1 MRLTLLSF
9 FLLAGLAASAQALRF
24 EEAIVTQVVDPS
36 IDDVAAYVTL
46 LNESDRRYAVRWV
59 REVNDL
65 PGGWMSAVCDTNQC
79 YLPQVDSADF
89 QIAANGSTRIIP
101 HIYPDGTAGEA
112 QMTIRVFEINN
123 RDNDAVVTFN
133 FSWLSPTRN
142 AFYQGPRIF
151 PNPGAEEFEVLSDV
165 PLNSVRLTNML
176 GTVVREYPAQLRRYD
191 VSDLPNGLYLAS
203 LIGVDGRIVKT
214 LRYSKRQV
222 MP

>member
-133 FSWLSPTRN
+133 FPLVSPTRN